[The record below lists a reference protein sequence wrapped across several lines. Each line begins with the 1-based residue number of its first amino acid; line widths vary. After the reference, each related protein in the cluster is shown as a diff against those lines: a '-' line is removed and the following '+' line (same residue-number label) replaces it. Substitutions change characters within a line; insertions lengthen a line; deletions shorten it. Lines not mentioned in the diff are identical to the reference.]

1 MLPARNHR
9 FSVSR
14 LIMLYA
20 SIMNLTSS
28 HLRPVLSS
36 NCSIAASH
44 HRSHVLGRVQISAP
58 FISRPVR
65 EGDGRLP
72 PSANLQGEQDKVEPM
87 LMSRIGMIAGVL
99 LATAL
104 LWATAQTEQPKA
116 DAPLTLEDAIR
127 LAQANEP
134 AFAAAVAGSRAAA
147 LERKDAKAALL
158 PSVTF
163 HNQYLYTESNHTR
176 ATTTQGGTSQS
187 LPVFIANNS
196 IHEYT
201 NQAAV
206 TETLG
211 LAGTASV
218 RLASA
223 NAMRAQAELEIAR
236 RGLVSIVVELF
247 YNIRAGADRLTITQ
261 RALDEANR
269 FVEVTQKR
277 EEGREAAHAEVIK
290 ARLVQQQRQRELA
303 DAGLAHEKANL
314 ELGILLYPD
323 PSRTFA
329 VVEETAPPMLPDRR
343 SVEAAARANN
353 PELRSALAAL
363 QASQATTLSAWA
375 GLTPDLALN
384 YSYGIDAPQFAGK
397 GPDGARNLGYSA
409 TAAIDVPIWDW
420 LTSERK
426 VKEARIRAQASKI
439 ALDAAQRRML
449 ADLTEFYNE
458 ADIARQ
464 QLASLDASVADAR
477 EALRLTNLRYV
488 NGESTVLD
496 VVDAQ
501 NTLVAA
507 ENGQIDGVV
516 RYHLALAQLETLT
529 GRL

>member
-1 MLPARNHR
+1 MFMLR
-9 FSVSR
+9 
-14 LIMLYA
+14 
-20 SIMNLTSS
+20 T
-28 HLRPVLSS
+28 
-36 NCSIAASH
+36 
-44 HRSHVLGRVQISAP
+44 
-58 FISRPVR
+58 
-65 EGDGRLP
+65 
-72 PSANLQGEQDKVEPM
+72 
-87 LMSRIGMIAGVL
+87 GMIAGVL

-104 LWATAQTEQPKA
+104 PWATGQTAPSKT

-134 AFAAAVAGSRAAA
+134 VFAAAVAESRAAA

-158 PSVTF
+158 PTVTF
-163 HNQYLYTESNHTR
+163 HNQYLFTESNHTR
-176 ATTTQGGTSQS
+176 ATTTQGTTSQS

-211 LAGTASV
+211 LAGAASA

-223 NAMRAQAELEIAR
+223 NAARAEAELEIAR
-236 RGLVSIVVELF
+236 LVSTVVELY
-247 YNIRAGADRLTITQ
+247 YNIRAGADRLAVAQ

-269 FVEVTQKR
+269 FVEVTQRR
-277 EEGREAAHAEVIK
+277 EEGREAAHVDVIK
-290 ARLVQQQRQRELA
+290 ARLGQQQRQRELA
-303 DAGLAHEKANL
+303 EAGLGTEKANL

-323 PSRTFA
+323 PSRKFA
-329 VVEETAPPMLPDRR
+329 VVEETAPPMLPDRP
-343 SVEAAARANN
+343 SVEAAARAKN
-353 PELRSALAAL
+353 PELRSALATL
-363 QASQATTLSAWA
+363 QASQATALSAWA
-375 GLTPDLALN
+375 GLMPDLALN
-384 YSYGIDAPQFAGK
+384 YSYGIDAPQFASN
-397 GPDGARNLGYSA
+397 GPGGARNLGYSA
-409 TAAIDVPIWDW
+409 SATVDVPIWDW

-426 VKEARIRAQASKI
+426 VKEARIRSQASKV
-439 ALDAAQRRML
+439 ALSAAQRRML
-449 ADLTEFYNE
+449 TDLTEAYNE
-458 ADIARQ
+458 ADSARQ

-507 ENGQIDGVV
+507 ENGQVDGVV
-516 RYHLALAQLETLT
+516 RYHLALAQLETLS

>member
-1 MLPARNHR
+1 MAAALPR
-9 FSVSR
+9 
-14 LIMLYA
+14 
-20 SIMNLTSS
+20 
-28 HLRPVLSS
+28 
-36 NCSIAASH
+36 
-44 HRSHVLGRVQISAP
+44 
-58 FISRPVR
+58 
-65 EGDGRLP
+65 
-72 PSANLQGEQDKVEPM
+72 
-87 LMSRIGMIAGVL
+87 
-99 LATAL
+99 
-104 LWATAQTEQPKA
+104 ATAQTEPSKT
-116 DAPLTLEDAIR
+116 DPPLTLEDAIR

-134 AFAAAVAGSRAAA
+134 AFAAAVAESHAAA

-163 HNQYLYTESNHTR
+163 HNQYLFTESNHTH
-176 ATTTQGGTSQS
+176 ATTTQGATSQS
-187 LPVFIANNS
+187 QPVFIANNA
-196 IHEYT
+196 IHEYA

-206 TETLG
+206 TETIG
-211 LAGTASV
+211 LAGTAAV

-223 NAMRAQAELEIAR
+223 NAARAQAELEIAR
-236 RGLVSIVVELF
+236 RGLVFTVVELY
-247 YNIRAGADRLTITQ
+247 YNIRAGADRLTVAQ
-261 RALDEANR
+261 RALDEADH
-269 FVEVTQKR
+269 FVEVTQER
-277 EEGREAAHAEVIK
+277 EEGREAAHADVIK
-290 ARLVQQQRQRELA
+290 ARLGQQQRQRDLA
-303 DAGLAHEKANL
+303 DATLADGKANL

-323 PSRTFA
+323 PSRKFA
-329 VVEETAPPMLPDRR
+329 VAEETALPMLSDRP

-353 PELRSALAAL
+353 PELRSALATL
-363 QASQATTLSAWA
+363 QASQAMTLSAWA
-375 GLTPDLALN
+375 GLMPDLALN
-384 YSYGIDAPQFAGK
+384 YNYGIDAPQFASN

-409 TAAIDVPIWDW
+409 SATVDVPIWDW

-426 VKEARIRAQASKI
+426 VKEARIRAQASKV
-439 ALDAAQRRML
+439 ALSAAERRML

-488 NGESTVLD
+488 SGESTVLD